1 MLEFPEWLTIPLADW
16 VGEFMGWVLSTGD
29 AFFDTVGQF
38 LLSGLYGVLA
48 EASDIQLFVSPLFI
62 PATWWAFSMLALAAI
77 LVLIVGVVLR
87 RLTHRWLI
95 VTIATTVLAFI
106 LFGFLFGLLG
116 VERFLLLLP
125 WFIVVLLIG
134 FAAWR
139 AMRRWWA
146 GILAAAGMVI
156 IGSFRYGDVGYWD
169 LCMETLALM
178 VTSVMIALAIGI
190 PTGILMS
197 RSDRMESIIKP
208 QLDAMQTMPSFVY
221 LVPAMMLFSL
231 GPVPAVFAT
240 VLYATPPVIRLT
252 NVGIR
257 QVSPSAIEA
266 ARAFGSSA
274 RQILFEIQLPLA
286 VPSIMVGINQTTMMA
301 LAMVVIASMVA
312 AGGLGDEVLRA
323 LQGIDV
329 GRGFQAGLSI
339 VLLAIIIDRITGALA
354 ARQQH
359 LVKS

>member
-1 MLEFPEWLTIPLADW
+1 MSEFPEWLTIPLADW
-16 VGEFMGWVLSTGD
+16 IGDFMGWVLSAGD
-29 AFFDTVGQF
+29 AFFDTIGQL

-48 EASDIQLFVSPLFI
+48 EASGIKEFAWLI
-62 PATWWAFSMLALAAI
+62 PATWWAFSLLVLAVIIVVIAGAAI
-77 LVLIVGVVLR
+77 HRLSQRWSLVG
-87 RLTHRWLI
+87 
-95 VTIATTVLAFI
+95 IATAILAFI

-116 VERFLLLLP
+116 VERFLLFLP

-139 AMRRWWA
+139 TMRHWWA
-146 GILAAAGMVI
+146 GVLVGASMIL

-178 VTSVMIALAIGI
+178 VTSVMMALAIGI

-266 ARAFGSSA
+266 AKAFGSNA
-274 RQILFEIQLPLA
+274 RQILLEIQLPLA

-339 VLLAIIIDRITGALA
+339 VLLAIIIDRITSAMA
-354 ARQQH
+354 ARQQREI
-359 LVKS
+359 KTYD

>member
-1 MLEFPEWLTIPLADW
+1 MTDFPEWLTIPLAEW
-16 VGEFMGWVLSTGD
+16 VSEFMDLVLSAGD
-29 AFFDTVGQF
+29 AFFDTVGQL

-48 EASDIQLFVSPLFI
+48 EASDIQVFLSQLLI
-62 PATWWAFSMLALAAI
+62 PVTWWAFLI
-77 LVLIVGVVLR
+77 LVLAVTLVLIAGVALY
-87 RLTHRWLI
+87 RLTHRWSI
-95 VTIATTVLAFI
+95 VAISTAILAFI

-116 VERFLLLLP
+116 VERLLLLTP

-134 FAAWR
+134 LAAWR
-139 AMRRWWA
+139 AMHHWWA
-146 GILAAAGMVI
+146 GILVAASMII
-156 IGSFRYGDVGYWD
+156 IGSFRFGNTGYWD

-178 VTSVMIALAIGI
+178 ITSVVIALAIGI

-197 RSDRMESIIKP
+197 RSDRIESIIKP

-266 ARAFGSSA
+266 ARAFGSNS
-274 RQILFEIQLPLA
+274 RQILIEVQLPLA
-286 VPSIMVGINQTTMMA
+286 IPSIMVGINQTTMMA

-323 LQGIDV
+323 LQGVDV

-339 VLLAIIIDRITGALA
+339 VILAIIIDRITGAMA
-354 ARQQH
+354 ARQQRTS
-359 LVKS
+359 KA